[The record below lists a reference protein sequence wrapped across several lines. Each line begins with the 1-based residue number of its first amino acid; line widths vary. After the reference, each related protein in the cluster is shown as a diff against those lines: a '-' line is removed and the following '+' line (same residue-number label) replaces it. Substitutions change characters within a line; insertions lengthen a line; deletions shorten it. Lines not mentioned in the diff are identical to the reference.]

1 MEALHR
7 FNLDVVI
14 PNRHQIQ
21 RLRTDKGGEFIKV
34 AFSKICQT
42 IGVRLEFA
50 TTVTPQKIGV
60 TERDGR
66 PLMEKTRCF
75 IRYGRF
81 LKYIWGGG
89 NDANGHIP
97 GQQISTRSFRSKTP
111 YLILHGKDT
120 DYN

>member
-14 PNRHQIQ
+14 PNRHRIQ

-81 LKYIWGGG
+81 LKYIWGGEMMLTATYL
-89 NDANGHIP
+89 AN
-97 GQQISTRSFRSKTP
+97 RS
-111 YLILHGKDT
+111 LHAALGAKLRT
-120 DYN
+120 